1 MHTQLRPW
9 KMVDLSGH
17 FFAFLP
23 FCIYLLHSSF
33 FGCHCTGGC
42 RDEYAEFCFQNIS
55 ELTHLFNSGPPNKN
69 VPKKL
74 LRKSYR
80 TGISGRLREKPRLGC
95 HRETLGFRSKP
106 QRRYV
111 IWYPKVDGMV
121 GRQYER
127 RLVALIVAR
136 LVVMLSLYVWHQKAL
151 IRFYRKSIS
160 GD

>member
-1 MHTQLRPW
+1 MHTQLRLW

-17 FFAFLP
+17 FLH
-23 FCIYLLHSSF
+23 FCPPVFTLFTATSVAAIAPVAA
-33 FGCHCTGGC
+33 GTK
-42 RDEYAEFCFQNIS
+42 YAEYYFQNIP

-74 LRKSYR
+74 LQQSHR
-80 TGISGRLREKPRLGC
+80 TGISGRQQGNLRLGC

-106 QRRYV
+106 QRRYI

-136 LVVMLSLYVWHQKAL
+136 LVVMLSLYVWHQKAR
-151 IRFYRKSIS
+151 IRFYGKSIS

>member
-17 FFAFLP
+17 FLHFCPPVFTLFIATSLAAIALVAAGTSTLNSIFKTFRSLHTYLILVLP
-23 FCIYLLHSSF
+23 TKTSQKSFSSNP
-33 FGCHCTGGC
+33 T
-42 RDEYAEFCFQNIS
+42 
-55 ELTHLFNSGPPNKN
+55 ELRG
-69 VPKKL
+69 
-74 LRKSYR
+74 
-80 TGISGRLREKPRLGC
+80 KPRLGC

-127 RLVALIVAR
+127 MGEAFGEEA
-136 LVVMLSLYVWHQKAL
+136 
-151 IRFYRKSIS
+151 SITGCS
-160 GD
+160 Q